1 MLPDEEDVR
10 QKITKMMR
18 DVMNP
23 NKAPPRAAPAMIP
36 GEESTMGYELLYLNL
51 LLLRLCYTLKIMTK
65 EFNTPVDL
73 FDSSAPVHKKDKD
86 YITCITLRI

>member
-1 MLPDEEDVR
+1 M
-10 QKITKMMR
+10 TKMMR

-36 GEESTMGYELLYLNL
+36 GEESTMGNELLYLNL

-65 EFNTPVDL
+65 YLTHL
-73 FDSSAPVHKKDKD
+73 
-86 YITCITLRI
+86 